1 MSSNNNHHTGHD
13 ACASGILRNTMKTFP
28 IAIPPTPQAAP
39 SRAAGLIL
47 RAVESLQPLTKPR
60 RGRPCSSATAIADV
74 LQDCIQRLA
83 TLQIVP
89 TPPPRHVLRSP
100 RIKKGKHDLEY
111 AGVAWSAARLLAL
124 RKLIDETE
132 ELPISEIIQWVVD
145 HVASDRCW
153 TVARLYLSGL
163 HGAST

>member
-60 RGRPCSSATAIADV
+60 RGRPCSSATAVANV
-74 LQDCIQRLA
+74 LQEYIEMLT
-83 TLQIVP
+83 TLQVVP
-89 TPPPRHVLRSP
+89 TPAPEPSM
-100 RIKKGKHDLEY
+100 
-111 AGVAWSAARLLAL
+111 AGFTCCCFQDRCCRDSGR
-124 RKLIDETE
+124 
-132 ELPISEIIQWVVD
+132 VVD
-145 HVASDRCW
+145 IPIATKRKFKFFLTQLFCASVSAYYY
-153 TVARLYLSGL
+153 T
-163 HGAST
+163 